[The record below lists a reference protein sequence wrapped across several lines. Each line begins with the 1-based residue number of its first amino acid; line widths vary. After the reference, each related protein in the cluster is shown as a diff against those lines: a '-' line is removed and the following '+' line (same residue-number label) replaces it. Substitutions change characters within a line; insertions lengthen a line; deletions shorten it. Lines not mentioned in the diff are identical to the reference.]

1 MSDDTAIGRLQLT
14 QAEAHL
20 ATLTAGERVDWA
32 LANTPG
38 LHVVTSSFGVQ
49 AAVMLHLVNERAP
62 GIPVVVVDTGYLF
75 PETYQFM
82 DELTSKLGLNL
93 VVCRAELSPAWQEA
107 RYGKQWEQGTDGIKA
122 YNQRNKVEPLNAKFA
137 DLGVGTWFTGL
148 RREQSNTRSNTPF
161 IDVDRHTFRVKV
173 QPIADWTKQD
183 VHQYLEAHRLPYHP
197 LFEQG
202 YVSIGDTHS
211 TRPLELGMTEEETR
225 FGGLVRECGLH
236 VKAEGN
242 A

>member
-1 MSDDTAIGRLQLT
+1 MITAADLSTG
-14 QAEAHL
+14 
-20 ATLTAGERVDWA
+20 TALEETNRFLSGLSADARVAWA
-32 LANTPG
+32 IENTPG
-38 LHVVTSSFGVQ
+38 LHVMTSSFGVQ
-49 AAVMLHLVNERAP
+49 AAVMLHLVTQVHP

-82 DELTSKLGLNL
+82 DALTSRLGLNL

-107 RYGKQWEQGTDGIKA
+107 RFGKQWEQGTDGIKA
-122 YNQRNKVEPLNAKFA
+122 YNQRNKVEPLDIKF
-137 DLGVGTWFTGL
+137 DELGVATWFTGL
-148 RREQSNTRSNTPF
+148 RREQSSSRAETPF
-161 IDVDRHTFRVKV
+161 IDIAAGRIKV

-183 VHQYLEAHRLPYHP
+183 VHKYLEQHELPYHP

-202 YVSIGDTHS
+202 YVSIGDAHS

>member
-1 MSDDTAIGRLQLT
+1 VITAADLSTGMALEDANRFLSGLS
-14 QAEAHL
+14 AA
-20 ATLTAGERVDWA
+20 ERVAWA
-32 LANTPG
+32 IENTSG
-38 LHVVTSSFGVQ
+38 LHVMTSSFGVQ

-82 DELTSKLGLNL
+82 DALTSRLGLNI

-107 RYGKQWEQGTDGIKA
+107 RYGKQWEQGVDGIKA
-122 YNQRNKVEPLNAKFA
+122 YNHRNKVEPLDIKF
-137 DLGVGTWFTGL
+137 DELGVATWFTGL
-148 RREQSNTRSNTPF
+148 RREQASSRAETPF
-161 IDVDRHTFRVKV
+161 IDVAAGRIKV

-183 VHQYLEAHRLPYHP
+183 VHKYLEQHELPYHP

-211 TRPLELGMTEEETR
+211 TRQLELGMTEEETR

>member
-1 MSDDTAIGRLQLT
+1 MITAADLSTGTALGETNRF
-14 QAEAHL
+14 L
-20 ATLTAGERVDWA
+20 AGLSADARVAWTIE
-32 LANTPG
+32 NTPG

-49 AAVMLHLVNERAP
+49 SAVMLHLVTQQAP

-82 DELTSKLGLNL
+82 DALTSRLNLNL

-107 RYGKQWEQGTDGIKA
+107 RYGKQWEQGVDGIKA
-122 YNQRNKVEPLNAKFA
+122 YNHRNKVAPLDAKFDA
-137 DLGVGTWFTGL
+137 LGVTTWFTGL
-148 RREQSNTRSNTPF
+148 RREQASSRADTPF
-161 IDVDRHTFRVKV
+161 VDAVAGRIKV

-183 VHQYLEAHRLPYHP
+183 VHRYLELHNLPYHP

-211 TRPLELGMTEEETR
+211 TRPLTLGMTEEETR

-236 VKAEGN
+236 VKPEGK

>member
-1 MSDDTAIGRLQLT
+1 VLTAADLSTGAALEETNRFLAGLSADARVAWAIG
-14 QAEAHL
+14 
-20 ATLTAGERVDWA
+20 
-32 LANTPG
+32 NTPRR
-38 LHVVTSSFGVQ
+38 HVVTSSFGVQ
-49 AAVMLHLVNERAP
+49 AAVMLHLVTQHAP

-82 DELTSKLGLNL
+82 DALTSRLNLNL

-107 RYGKQWEQGTDGIKA
+107 RYGKQWEQGVDGIKA
-122 YNQRNKVEPLNAKFA
+122 YNHRNKVAPLDAKFDA
-137 DLGVGTWFTGL
+137 LGVTTWFTGL
-148 RREQSNTRSNTPF
+148 RREQASSRADTPF
-161 IDVDRHTFRVKV
+161 VDAVAGRIKV

-183 VHQYLEAHRLPYHP
+183 VHRYLELHNLPYHP

-211 TRPLELGMTEEETR
+211 TRPLTLGMTEEETR

-236 VKAEGN
+236 VKPEGK

>member
-1 MSDDTAIGRLQLT
+1 MITAADLST
-14 QAEAHL
+14 S
-20 ATLTAGERVDWA
+20 TALEETNCFLSGLSADARVAWA
-32 LANTPG
+32 IENTPG

-82 DELTSKLGLNL
+82 DALTSRLRLNL
-93 VVCRAELSPAWQEA
+93 IVCRAELSPAWQEA
-107 RYGKQWEQGTDGIKA
+107 RYGKQWEQGVDGIEA
-122 YNQRNKVEPLNAKFA
+122 YNHRNKVAPLDTKF
-137 DLGVGTWFTGL
+137 DELGVTTWFTGL
-148 RREQSNTRSNTPF
+148 RREQSSSRAETPF
-161 IDVDRHTFRVKV
+161 IDVAAGRIKV

-183 VHQYLEAHRLPYHP
+183 VHRYLEQHELPYHP

-202 YVSIGDTHS
+202 YVSIGDMHS
-211 TRPLELGMTEEETR
+211 TRPLTVGMTEEETR

>member
-1 MSDDTAIGRLQLT
+1 M
-14 QAEAHL
+14 
-20 ATLTAGERVDWA
+20 LTAADLSTGTALEETNRVLSGLSAHARVTWA
-32 LANTPG
+32 IKNTPG

-49 AAVMLHLVNERAP
+49 AAIMLHLVTQQAP

-82 DELTSKLGLNL
+82 DALTSRLNL
-93 VVCRAELSPAWQEA
+93 NLEVCRAELSPAWQEA
-107 RYGKQWEQGTDGIKA
+107 RYGKQWEQGIDGIKA
-122 YNQRNKVEPLNAKFA
+122 YNHRNKVAPLDAKFNELA
-137 DLGVGTWFTGL
+137 VTTWFTGL
-148 RREQSNTRSNTPF
+148 RREQAASRAETPF
-161 IDVDRHTFRVKV
+161 IDVAAGRIKV

-183 VHQYLEAHRLPYHP
+183 VHRYLEQHNLPYHP

-202 YVSIGDTHS
+202 YISIGDTHS
-211 TRPLELGMTEEETR
+211 TRALTLGMTEEETR

-236 VKAEGN
+236 VKPEGK

>member
-1 MSDDTAIGRLQLT
+1 MFTAADLSTG
-14 QAEAHL
+14 
-20 ATLTAGERVDWA
+20 TALEETNRFLSGLSADARVAWA
-32 LANTPG
+32 IENTPG

-49 AAVMLHLVNERAP
+49 AAVMLHLATQQVP

-82 DELTSKLGLNL
+82 DALTSRLSLNL

-107 RYGKQWEQGTDGIKA
+107 RYGKQWEQGIDGIKA
-122 YNQRNKVEPLNAKFA
+122 YNHRNKVAPLDTKF
-137 DLGVGTWFTGL
+137 DELGVTTWFTGL
-148 RREQSNTRSNTPF
+148 RREQASSRAETPF
-161 IDVDRHTFRVKV
+161 IDVAAGRIKV

-183 VHQYLEAHRLPYHP
+183 VHRYLEQHSLPYHP

-211 TRPLELGMTEEETR
+211 TRPLTLGMTEEETR

-236 VKAEGN
+236 VKLEGN

>member
-1 MSDDTAIGRLQLT
+1 VICAADLSTGTALEETNRF
-14 QAEAHL
+14 L
-20 ATLTAGERVDWA
+20 AGLSADARVAWA
-32 LANTPG
+32 IEHTPG

-49 AAVMLHLVNERAP
+49 AAVMLHLVTQVAP

-82 DELTSKLGLNL
+82 DALTSRLNLNL

-107 RYGKQWEQGTDGIKA
+107 RYGKQWEQGIDGIRA
-122 YNQRNKVEPLNAKFA
+122 YNHRNKVAPLDAKFNA
-137 DLGVGTWFTGL
+137 LGVTTWFTGL
-148 RREQSNTRSNTPF
+148 RREQASSRAETPF
-161 IDVDRHTFRVKV
+161 IDVAAGRVKV

-183 VHQYLEAHRLPYHP
+183 VHRYLEQHELPYHP

-211 TRPLELGMTEEETR
+211 TRPLTLGMSEEETR

-236 VKAEGN
+236 VKSEGGV
-242 A
+242 

>member
-1 MSDDTAIGRLQLT
+1 M
-14 QAEAHL
+14 
-20 ATLTAGERVDWA
+20 LTAADLSTVTALGETNRFLEGLTADARVAWA
-32 LANTPG
+32 IENTPG

-49 AAVMLHLVNERAP
+49 AAVMLHLVPQHIPE
-62 GIPVVVVDTGYLF
+62 IPVVVVDTGYLF

-82 DELTSKLGLNL
+82 DALTSRLNLNL

-107 RYGKQWEQGTDGIKA
+107 RFGKQWEQGVDGIKA
-122 YNQRNKVEPLNAKFA
+122 YNHRNKVAPLDAKFDA
-137 DLGVGTWFTGL
+137 LGVTTWFTGL
-148 RREQSNTRSNTPF
+148 RREQASSRADTPF
-161 IDVDRHTFRVKV
+161 VDVAGSRIKV

-183 VHQYLEAHRLPYHP
+183 VHRYLEHHNLPYHP

-211 TRPLELGMTEEETR
+211 TRPLTLGMTEEETR

-236 VKAEGN
+236 VKSEGK

>member
-1 MSDDTAIGRLQLT
+1 MITAVDLSNSTTLKEMNHFLT
-14 QAEAHL
+14 GLSAAERIVW
-20 ATLTAGERVDWA
+20 TIE
-32 LANTPG
+32 NTPG

-49 AAVMLHLVNERAP
+49 AAIMLHLVTQAAP

-82 DELTSKLGLNL
+82 DALTSRLNLNL
-93 VVCRAELSPAWQEA
+93 VVCRPELSPAWQEA
-107 RYGKQWEQGTDGIKA
+107 RYGKQWEQGVDGIKA
-122 YNQRNKVEPLNAKFA
+122 YNHRNKVAPLDAKF
-137 DLGVGTWFTGL
+137 DELGVTTWFTGL
-148 RREQSNTRSNTPF
+148 RREQSSSRAETPF
-161 IDVDRHTFRVKV
+161 IDVAAGRIKV

-183 VHQYLEAHRLPYHP
+183 VHRTLEQHNLPYHP

-211 TRPLELGMTEEETR
+211 TRPLTLGMTEEETR

-236 VKAEGN
+236 VKLEGK

>member
-1 MSDDTAIGRLQLT
+1 MLTVADLSLDTTLEETNHILGALS
-14 QAEAHL
+14 
-20 ATLTAGERVDWA
+20 ATERIAWA
-32 LANTPG
+32 LENTPG
-38 LHVVTSSFGVQ
+38 LHVLTSSFGVQ

-82 DELTSKLGLNL
+82 DALTSRLNLNL

-107 RYGKQWEQGTDGIKA
+107 RYGKQWEQGVDGIKA
-122 YNQRNKVEPLNAKFA
+122 YNHRNKVAPLDAKFDA
-137 DLGVGTWFTGL
+137 LGVTTWFTGL
-148 RREQSNTRSNTPF
+148 RREQASSRADTPF
-161 IDVDRHTFRVKV
+161 IDVAGARIKV
-173 QPIADWTKQD
+173 QPIADWTKQN
-183 VHQYLEAHRLPYHP
+183 VHRYLELHNLPYHP

-211 TRPLELGMTEEETR
+211 TRPLTLGMTEEETR

-236 VKAEGN
+236 VKPESGI
-242 A
+242 

>member
-1 MSDDTAIGRLQLT
+1 MITAADLSTGMALEDANRFLSGLS
-14 QAEAHL
+14 AA
-20 ATLTAGERVDWA
+20 ERVAWA
-32 LANTPG
+32 IENTPG
-38 LHVVTSSFGVQ
+38 LHVMTSSFGVQ
-49 AAVMLHLVNERAP
+49 AAVMLHLVTQVHP

-75 PETYQFM
+75 PETYQFV
-82 DELTSKLGLNL
+82 DALTSRLGLNL

-107 RYGKQWEQGTDGIKA
+107 RYGKQWEQGIDGIKA
-122 YNQRNKVEPLNAKFA
+122 YNHRNKVAPLDIKF
-137 DLGVGTWFTGL
+137 DELGVATWFTGL
-148 RREQSNTRSNTPF
+148 RREQASSRAETPF
-161 IDVDRHTFRVKV
+161 IGVAAGRIKV

-183 VHQYLEAHRLPYHP
+183 VHRYLEQHELPYHP

-211 TRPLELGMTEEETR
+211 TRPLTLGMTEEETR

-236 VKAEGN
+236 VKTEGN

>member
-1 MSDDTAIGRLQLT
+1 M
-14 QAEAHL
+14 
-20 ATLTAGERVDWA
+20 LTAADLSTGTALEETNRILLGLSADARVAWA
-32 LANTPG
+32 IENTPG

-49 AAVMLHLVNERAP
+49 AAVMLHLVTQHAP

-82 DELTSKLGLNL
+82 DALTSRLNLNL

-107 RYGKQWEQGTDGIKA
+107 RYGKQWEQGIDGIKA
-122 YNQRNKVEPLNAKFA
+122 YNHRNKVAPLDAKFDA
-137 DLGVGTWFTGL
+137 LGVTTWFTGL
-148 RREQSNTRSNTPF
+148 RREQASSRAETPF
-161 IDVDRHTFRVKV
+161 IDVAAGRIKV
-173 QPIADWTKQD
+173 QAIADWTKQD
-183 VHQYLEAHRLPYHP
+183 VHRYLEQHELPYHP

-211 TRPLELGMTEEETR
+211 TRPLTLGMTEEETR

-236 VKAEGN
+236 VKPEGK

>member
-1 MSDDTAIGRLQLT
+1 M
-14 QAEAHL
+14 
-20 ATLTAGERVDWA
+20 LTAADLSTGTALEETNHFLAGLSADARVAWA
-32 LANTPG
+32 IEHTPG

-49 AAVMLHLVNERAP
+49 AAIMLHLVTQHAP

-82 DELTSKLGLNL
+82 DALTSRLNLNL

-107 RYGKQWEQGTDGIKA
+107 RYGKQWEQGIDGIKA
-122 YNQRNKVEPLNAKFA
+122 YNHRNKVAPLDAKFDA
-137 DLGVGTWFTGL
+137 LGVTTWFTGL
-148 RREQSNTRSNTPF
+148 RREQASSRAETPF
-161 IDVDRHTFRVKV
+161 IDVAADRIKV

-183 VHQYLEAHRLPYHP
+183 VHRYLEQHELPYHP

-211 TRPLELGMTEEETR
+211 TRPLTLGMTEEETR

-236 VKAEGN
+236 VKPEGK

>member
-1 MSDDTAIGRLQLT
+1 MITAADLSTGMALEDANRFLSGLC
-14 QAEAHL
+14 AA
-20 ATLTAGERVDWA
+20 ERVAWA
-32 LANTPG
+32 IENTSG
-38 LHVVTSSFGVQ
+38 LHVMTSSFGVQ

-82 DELTSKLGLNL
+82 DALTSRLGLNI

-107 RYGKQWEQGTDGIKA
+107 RYGKQWEQGVDGIKA
-122 YNQRNKVEPLNAKFA
+122 YNHRNKVEPLDIKF
-137 DLGVGTWFTGL
+137 DELGVATWFTGL
-148 RREQSNTRSNTPF
+148 RREQASSRAETPF
-161 IDVDRHTFRVKV
+161 IDVAAGRIKV

-183 VHQYLEAHRLPYHP
+183 VHKYLEQHELPYHP

-211 TRPLELGMTEEETR
+211 TRPLTIGMTEEETR

>member
-1 MSDDTAIGRLQLT
+1 VITAADSSTG
-14 QAEAHL
+14 
-20 ATLTAGERVDWA
+20 TALEETNRFLSGLSAYARVAWA
-32 LANTPG
+32 IENTPG
-38 LHVVTSSFGVQ
+38 LHVMTSSFGVQ
-49 AAVMLHLVNERAP
+49 AAVMLHLVTQVHP
-62 GIPVVVVDTGYLF
+62 GIPVVIVDTGYLF
-75 PETYQFM
+75 PQTYQFM
-82 DELTSKLGLNL
+82 DELTSRLGLNL

-107 RYGKQWEQGTDGIKA
+107 RYGKQWEQGIDGIKA
-122 YNQRNKVEPLNAKFA
+122 YNHRNKVEPLDIKF
-137 DLGVGTWFTGL
+137 DELGVATWFTGL
-148 RREQSNTRSNTPF
+148 RREQASSRAETPF
-161 IDVDRHTFRVKV
+161 IDVAAGRIKV

-183 VHQYLEAHRLPYHP
+183 VHRYLEQYELPYHP

-211 TRPLELGMTEEETR
+211 TMPLELGMTEEETR

>member
-1 MSDDTAIGRLQLT
+1 MLTVADLSLDTTLEETNHILGGLS
-14 QAEAHL
+14 
-20 ATLTAGERVDWA
+20 ATERIAWA
-32 LANTPG
+32 LSNTPG

-82 DELTSKLGLNL
+82 DELTSRLGLNL

-107 RYGKQWEQGTDGIKA
+107 RYGKQWEQGRDGIKA

-148 RREQSNTRSNTPF
+148 RRDQSSTRFNTPF
-161 IDVDRHTFRVKV
+161 IENAGGRVKV

-183 VHQYLEAHRLPYHP
+183 VHQYLEAHQLPYHP
-197 LFEQG
+197 LFDEG

-211 TRPLELGMTEEETR
+211 TRPLSLGMTEEETR

>member
-1 MSDDTAIGRLQLT
+1 M
-14 QAEAHL
+14 
-20 ATLTAGERVDWA
+20 LTAADLSTGTALGETNRFLAGLTADARVAWA
-32 LANTPG
+32 IENTPER
-38 LHVVTSSFGVQ
+38 HVITSSFGVQ
-49 AAVMLHLVNERAP
+49 AAVMLHLVTQHAP

-82 DELTSKLGLNL
+82 DALTSRLNLNL

-107 RYGKQWEQGTDGIKA
+107 RYGKQWEQGIDGIKA
-122 YNQRNKVEPLNAKFA
+122 YNHRNKVAPLDTKF
-137 DLGVGTWFTGL
+137 DELGVNTWFTGL
-148 RREQSNTRSNTPF
+148 RREQASSRTDTPF
-161 IDVDRHTFRVKV
+161 IDVAGARIKV

-183 VHQYLEAHRLPYHP
+183 VHRYLELHNLPYHP

-211 TRPLELGMTEEETR
+211 TRPLTLGMTEEETR

-236 VKAEGN
+236 VKPESGI
-242 A
+242 

>member
-1 MSDDTAIGRLQLT
+1 M
-14 QAEAHL
+14 
-20 ATLTAGERVDWA
+20 LTAADLSTGTALEETNRFLSGLSADARVAWA
-32 LANTPG
+32 IEHTPG
-38 LHVVTSSFGVQ
+38 VHVVTSSFGVQ
-49 AAVMLHLVNERAP
+49 AAIMLHLVTQHAP
-62 GIPVVVVDTGYLF
+62 EIPVVVVDTGYLF

-82 DELTSKLGLNL
+82 DALTSRLNLNL

-107 RYGKQWEQGTDGIKA
+107 RYGKQWEQGIDGIKA
-122 YNQRNKVEPLNAKFA
+122 YNHRNKVAPLDAKFNELA
-137 DLGVGTWFTGL
+137 VTTWFTGL
-148 RREQSNTRSNTPF
+148 RREQAASRAETPF
-161 IDVDRHTFRVKV
+161 IDVAAGQIKV

-183 VHQYLEAHRLPYHP
+183 VHRYLEQHNLPYHP

-211 TRPLELGMTEEETR
+211 TRPLTLGMSEEETR

-236 VKAEGN
+236 VKPEGK

>member
-1 MSDDTAIGRLQLT
+1 M
-14 QAEAHL
+14 
-20 ATLTAGERVDWA
+20 LTAADLSTGTALEETNRFLSGLSADARVAWA
-32 LANTPG
+32 IENTPG

-49 AAVMLHLVNERAP
+49 AAVMLHLVTQVAP

-82 DELTSKLGLNL
+82 DALTSRLNLNL

-107 RYGKQWEQGTDGIKA
+107 RYGKQWEQGIDGIKA
-122 YNQRNKVEPLNAKFA
+122 YNHRNKVAPLESKFDA
-137 DLGVGTWFTGL
+137 LGVTTWFTGL
-148 RREQSNTRSNTPF
+148 RREQASSRAETPF
-161 IDVDRHTFRVKV
+161 IDVAAGRVKV
-173 QPIADWTKQD
+173 QPIADWTKLD
-183 VHQYLEAHRLPYHP
+183 VHRYLELHNLPYHP

-211 TRPLELGMTEEETR
+211 TRPLTLGMTEEETR

-236 VKAEGN
+236 VRSEGGV
-242 A
+242 

>member
-1 MSDDTAIGRLQLT
+1 MSDDTAIGKLQLT

-32 LANTPG
+32 LSNTPG

-75 PETYQFM
+75 LETYQFM
-82 DELTSKLGLNL
+82 DELTSKLALNL

-107 RYGKQWEQGTDGIKA
+107 RYGKLWEQGTDGIKA
-122 YNQRNKVEPLNAKFA
+122 YNQRNKVEPLDIKFGE
-137 DLGVGTWFTGL
+137 LGVSTWFTGL
-148 RREQSNTRSNTPF
+148 RREQSSSRAETPF
-161 IDVDRHTFRVKV
+161 IDVAAGRIKV

-183 VHQYLEAHRLPYHP
+183 VHKYLEAYRLPYHP

-242 A
+242 G

>member
-1 MSDDTAIGRLQLT
+1 M
-14 QAEAHL
+14 
-20 ATLTAGERVDWA
+20 LTAADLSTGTALEETNRFLLGLSADERVAWA
-32 LANTPG
+32 IENTPG
-38 LHVVTSSFGVQ
+38 VHVVTSSFGVQ
-49 AAVMLHLVNERAP
+49 AAVMLHLVTQQAP

-82 DELTSKLGLNL
+82 DALTSRLNLNL

-107 RYGKQWEQGTDGIKA
+107 RYGKQWEQGIDGIKA
-122 YNQRNKVEPLNAKFA
+122 YNHRNKVAPLDAKFDA
-137 DLGVGTWFTGL
+137 LGVTTWFTGL
-148 RREQSNTRSNTPF
+148 RREQASSRAETPF
-161 IDVDRHTFRVKV
+161 IDVVAGRIKV

-183 VHQYLEAHRLPYHP
+183 VHRYLEQHELPYHP

-211 TRPLELGMTEEETR
+211 TRPLTLGMTEEETR
-225 FGGLVRECGLH
+225 FSGLVRECGLH
-236 VKAEGN
+236 VKPEGK

>member
-1 MSDDTAIGRLQLT
+1 M
-14 QAEAHL
+14 
-20 ATLTAGERVDWA
+20 LTAADLSTGTALEETNRFLSGLSADARVAWA
-32 LANTPG
+32 IENTPG

-49 AAVMLHLVNERAP
+49 AAIMLHLVTQQAP
-62 GIPVVVVDTGYLF
+62 EIPVVVVDTGYLY

-82 DELTSKLGLNL
+82 DALTSRLNL
-93 VVCRAELSPAWQEA
+93 NLEVCRAELSPAWQEA
-107 RYGKQWEQGTDGIKA
+107 RYGKQWEQGIDGIKA
-122 YNQRNKVEPLNAKFA
+122 YNHRNKVAPLDAKFNELA
-137 DLGVGTWFTGL
+137 VTTWFTGL
-148 RREQSNTRSNTPF
+148 RREQAASRAETPF
-161 IDVDRHTFRVKV
+161 IDVAAGRIKV

-183 VHQYLEAHRLPYHP
+183 VHRYLEQHNLPYHP

-211 TRPLELGMTEEETR
+211 TRPLTLGMTEEETR

-236 VKAEGN
+236 VKPEGK

>member
-1 MSDDTAIGRLQLT
+1 MITAADLSTSTALEETNRFLSGMSVDARVAWAI
-14 QAEAHL
+14 E
-20 ATLTAGERVDWA
+20 
-32 LANTPG
+32 NTPG

-49 AAVMLHLVNERAP
+49 AAVMLHLVNERTP

-82 DELTSKLGLNL
+82 DALKSRLGLNL

-107 RYGKQWEQGTDGIKA
+107 RYGKQWEQGIDGIKA
-122 YNQRNKVEPLNAKFA
+122 YNHRNKVEPLDIKF
-137 DLGVGTWFTGL
+137 DELGVTTWFTGL
-148 RREQSNTRSNTPF
+148 RREQASSRAETPF
-161 IDVDRHTFRVKV
+161 IDIAAGRIKV

-183 VHQYLEAHRLPYHP
+183 VHKYLEQHELPYHP

>member
-1 MSDDTAIGRLQLT
+1 MITAADLSTG
-14 QAEAHL
+14 
-20 ATLTAGERVDWA
+20 TALEETNRFLSGLSAAERVAWA
-32 LANTPG
+32 IENIPG
-38 LHVVTSSFGVQ
+38 LHVMTSSFGVQ
-49 AAVMLHLVNERAP
+49 AAVMLHLVTQVHP

-82 DELTSKLGLNL
+82 DALTSRLGLNI

-107 RYGKQWEQGTDGIKA
+107 RYGKQWEQGVDGIKA
-122 YNQRNKVEPLNAKFA
+122 YNHRNKVEPLDIKF
-137 DLGVGTWFTGL
+137 DELGVATWFTGL
-148 RREQSNTRSNTPF
+148 RREQASSRAETPF
-161 IDVDRHTFRVKV
+161 IDVAAGRIKV

-183 VHQYLEAHRLPYHP
+183 VHRYLEQHELPYHP

-236 VKAEGN
+236 VKLEGN

>member
-1 MSDDTAIGRLQLT
+1 M
-14 QAEAHL
+14 
-20 ATLTAGERVDWA
+20 LTAADLSTGTALEETNRFLLGLSADARVAWA
-32 LANTPG
+32 IENTPG

-49 AAVMLHLVNERAP
+49 AAIMLHLVTQVAP

-82 DELTSKLGLNL
+82 DALTSRLNL
-93 VVCRAELSPAWQEA
+93 NIVVCRAELSPAWQEA
-107 RYGKQWEQGTDGIKA
+107 RYGKQWEQGIDGIKA
-122 YNQRNKVEPLNAKFA
+122 YNQRNKVAPLESKFDA
-137 DLGVGTWFTGL
+137 LGVTTWFTGL
-148 RREQSNTRSNTPF
+148 RREQASSRAETPF
-161 IDVDRHTFRVKV
+161 IDVAAGRIKV

-183 VHQYLEAHRLPYHP
+183 VHRYLEQHELPYHP

-211 TRPLELGMTEEETR
+211 TRPLTLGMSEEETR

-236 VKAEGN
+236 VKPEGK

>member
-1 MSDDTAIGRLQLT
+1 MITAVDLSNST
-14 QAEAHL
+14 
-20 ATLTAGERVDWA
+20 TLEETNRFLSGLSADARVAWA
-32 LANTPG
+32 IENTPG

-49 AAVMLHLVNERAP
+49 AAVMLHLVTQQAP

-82 DELTSKLGLNL
+82 DALTSRLNLNL

-107 RYGKQWEQGTDGIKA
+107 RYGKQWEQGIDGIKA
-122 YNQRNKVEPLNAKFA
+122 YNHRNKVAPLEAKFDELA
-137 DLGVGTWFTGL
+137 VTTWFTGL
-148 RREQSNTRSNTPF
+148 RREQASSRAETPF
-161 IDVDRHTFRVKV
+161 IDVAAGRIKV

-183 VHQYLEAHRLPYHP
+183 VHRYLEQHNLPYHP

-211 TRPLELGMTEEETR
+211 TRPLTLGMTEEQTR

>member
-1 MSDDTAIGRLQLT
+1 MITAADLSTGAALEEMNRF
-14 QAEAHL
+14 L
-20 ATLTAGERVDWA
+20 AGLSADARVAWA
-32 LANTPG
+32 IENTPG
-38 LHVVTSSFGVQ
+38 RHVVTSSFGVQ
-49 AAVMLHLVNERAP
+49 AAVMLHMVTQHAP

-82 DELTSKLGLNL
+82 DALTSRLNLNL

-107 RYGKQWEQGTDGIKA
+107 RYGKQWEQGVDGIKA
-122 YNQRNKVEPLNAKFA
+122 YNHRNKVAPLDTKF
-137 DLGVGTWFTGL
+137 DELDVKTWFTGL
-148 RREQSNTRSNTPF
+148 RREQAGSRAETPF
-161 IDVDRHTFRVKV
+161 IDVAAARIKV

-183 VHQYLEAHRLPYHP
+183 VHRYLELHNLPYHP

-211 TRPLELGMTEEETR
+211 TRPLTLGMTEEETR

-236 VKAEGN
+236 VKSEGK

>member
-1 MSDDTAIGRLQLT
+1 MITAADLSTGAALEETNRF
-14 QAEAHL
+14 L
-20 ATLTAGERVDWA
+20 AGLSADARVAWA
-32 LANTPG
+32 IENTPG

-49 AAVMLHLVNERAP
+49 AAVMLHLVTQHAP

-82 DELTSKLGLNL
+82 DALTSRLNLNL

-107 RYGKQWEQGTDGIKA
+107 RYGKQWEQGIDGIKA
-122 YNQRNKVEPLNAKFA
+122 YNHRNKVAPLDAKFDA
-137 DLGVGTWFTGL
+137 LGVTTWFTGL
-148 RREQSNTRSNTPF
+148 RREQSSSRADTPF
-161 IDVDRHTFRVKV
+161 VDAVAGRIKV

-183 VHQYLEAHRLPYHP
+183 VHRYLEHHNLPYHP

-211 TRPLELGMTEEETR
+211 TRPLTLGMTEEETR

-236 VKAEGN
+236 VKPEGK

>member
-1 MSDDTAIGRLQLT
+1 
-14 QAEAHL
+14 
-20 ATLTAGERVDWA
+20 
-32 LANTPG
+32 
-38 LHVVTSSFGVQ
+38 
-49 AAVMLHLVNERAP
+49 
-62 GIPVVVVDTGYLF
+62 
-75 PETYQFM
+75 M
-82 DELTSKLGLNL
+82 DELTFRLGLNL

-107 RYGKQWEQGTDGIKA
+107 RYGKQWEQGIDGIKA
-122 YNQRNKVEPLNAKFA
+122 YNHRNKVEPLDIKF
-137 DLGVGTWFTGL
+137 DELGVATWFTGL
-148 RREQSNTRSNTPF
+148 RREQASSRAETPF
-161 IDVDRHTFRVKV
+161 IDVAAGRIKV

-183 VHQYLEAHRLPYHP
+183 VHRYLEQYELPYHP

-211 TRPLELGMTEEETR
+211 TMPLELGMTEEETR

>member
-1 MSDDTAIGRLQLT
+1 MITAADLSTGAALEEMNRF
-14 QAEAHL
+14 L
-20 ATLTAGERVDWA
+20 AGLSADARVAWA
-32 LANTPG
+32 IENTPG
-38 LHVVTSSFGVQ
+38 RHVVTSSFGVQ
-49 AAVMLHLVNERAP
+49 AAVMLHLVTQHAP

-82 DELTSKLGLNL
+82 DALTSRLNLNL

-107 RYGKQWEQGTDGIKA
+107 RYGKQWEQGIDGIKA
-122 YNQRNKVEPLNAKFA
+122 YNHRNKVAPLDTKF
-137 DLGVGTWFTGL
+137 DELDVKTWFTGL
-148 RREQSNTRSNTPF
+148 RREQAGSRAETPF
-161 IDVDRHTFRVKV
+161 IDVAAARIKV

-183 VHQYLEAHRLPYHP
+183 VHRYLELHNLPYHP

-211 TRPLELGMTEEETR
+211 TRPLTLGMTEEETR

-236 VKAEGN
+236 VKSEGK

>member
-1 MSDDTAIGRLQLT
+1 M
-14 QAEAHL
+14 
-20 ATLTAGERVDWA
+20 LTAADLSNSTALEETNRILSGLSADARVAWA
-32 LANTPG
+32 IEKTPG

-49 AAVMLHLVNERAP
+49 AAVMLHLVTQHAP

-82 DELTSKLGLNL
+82 DALTSRLNLNL
-93 VVCRAELSPAWQEA
+93 VICRPELSPAWQEA
-107 RYGKQWEQGTDGIKA
+107 RYGNQWEQGIDGIKA
-122 YNQRNKVEPLNAKFA
+122 YNHRNKVAPLEAKFDELA
-137 DLGVGTWFTGL
+137 VTTWFTGL
-148 RREQSNTRSNTPF
+148 RREQASSRAETPF
-161 IDVDRHTFRVKV
+161 IDVAAGRIKV

-183 VHQYLEAHRLPYHP
+183 VHRYLEQHSLPYHP

-211 TRPLELGMTEEETR
+211 TRPLTLGMTEDETR

-236 VKAEGN
+236 VKPEGK

>member
-1 MSDDTAIGRLQLT
+1 M
-14 QAEAHL
+14 
-20 ATLTAGERVDWA
+20 LTAADLSTGTALEETNRFLSGLSADARVAWTIE
-32 LANTPG
+32 NTPG

-49 AAVMLHLVNERAP
+49 AAIMLHLVTQVAP

-82 DELTSKLGLNL
+82 DALTSRLNL
-93 VVCRAELSPAWQEA
+93 NIVVCRAELSPAWQEA
-107 RYGKQWEQGTDGIKA
+107 RYGKQWEQGIDGIKA
-122 YNQRNKVEPLNAKFA
+122 YNHRNKVAPLDAKFDA
-137 DLGVGTWFTGL
+137 LGVTTWFTGL
-148 RREQSNTRSNTPF
+148 RREQASSRAETPF
-161 IDVDRHTFRVKV
+161 IDVAAGRIKV

-183 VHQYLEAHRLPYHP
+183 VHRYLEQHELPYHP

-211 TRPLELGMTEEETR
+211 TRPLTLGMSEEETR

-236 VKAEGN
+236 VNPEGKA
-242 A
+242 

>member
-1 MSDDTAIGRLQLT
+1 V
-14 QAEAHL
+14 
-20 ATLTAGERVDWA
+20 LTAADLSTGTALEETNRFLLGLSADARVAWA
-32 LANTPG
+32 IENTPG
-38 LHVVTSSFGVQ
+38 VHVVTSSFGVQ
-49 AAVMLHLVNERAP
+49 AAIMLHLVTQQAP

-82 DELTSKLGLNL
+82 DALTSRLNLNL

-107 RYGKQWEQGTDGIKA
+107 RYGKQWEQGIDGIKA
-122 YNQRNKVEPLNAKFA
+122 YNHRNKVAPLDAKFDA
-137 DLGVGTWFTGL
+137 LGVTTWFTGL
-148 RREQSNTRSNTPF
+148 RREQASSRAETPF
-161 IDVDRHTFRVKV
+161 IDVAAGRIKV

-183 VHQYLEAHRLPYHP
+183 VHRYLEKHELPYHP

-211 TRPLELGMTEEETR
+211 TRPLTLGMTEEETR

-236 VKAEGN
+236 VKSEGGV
-242 A
+242 